1 MSGSD
6 GIIGAEQ
13 DLADRLRVAV
23 MRLHRRLR
31 QHSVEGLSPAQVSS
45 LGSVHRLGSPTLG
58 ELAAEEQV
66 QPPTMTRLVAG
77 LEALGLLERV
87 PDPGD
92 GRVTRVRLSTEGRET
107 LRRIRSVKTAFLNR
121 RLAGLS
127 PEERAV
133 LDSASAILRR
143 LTEEP

>member
-1 MSGSD
+1 MSGPD
-6 GIIGAEQ
+6 VTIGAEQ

-31 QHSVEGLSPAQVSS
+31 QHSVEGLSPAQVSL
-45 LGSVHRLGSPTLG
+45 LGTVHRLGFPTLG
-58 ELAAEEQV
+58 ELAADEQV
-66 QPPTMTRLVAG
+66 QPPTMTRLVGG

-92 GRVTRVRLSTEGRET
+92 GRVSRVRLSAEGRET
-107 LRRIRSVKTAFLNR
+107 LLRIRSVKTAFLTR
-121 RLAGLS
+121 RLASLS
-127 PEERAV
+127 SDERAV
-133 LDSASAILRR
+133 LDAASAILRR